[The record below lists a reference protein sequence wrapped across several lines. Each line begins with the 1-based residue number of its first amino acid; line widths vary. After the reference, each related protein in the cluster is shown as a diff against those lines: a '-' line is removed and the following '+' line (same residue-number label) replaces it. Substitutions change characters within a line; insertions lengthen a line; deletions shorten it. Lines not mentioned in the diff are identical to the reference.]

1 MKLFML
7 FVGLEVSIVETS
19 LNQCSADVRYLH
31 MYSPEIFGVKRLR
44 SRMASQELL
53 IIDRDF

>member
-1 MKLFML
+1 ML